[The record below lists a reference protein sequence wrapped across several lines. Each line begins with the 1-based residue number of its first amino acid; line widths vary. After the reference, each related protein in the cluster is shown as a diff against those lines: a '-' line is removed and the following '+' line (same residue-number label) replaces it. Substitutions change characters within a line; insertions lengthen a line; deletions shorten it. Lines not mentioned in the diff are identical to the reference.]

1 MLQNFSEYGYLGVFL
16 ALLASG
22 LGFPIPEEIPVVM
35 AGAMVGHEGTTL
47 KWYLMLPVVIAGVVI
62 GDGFLYG
69 IGRVWGTRFLRLG
82 WVQRRL
88 VTPEKRAEIEKNFHE
103 RGIAVLLGARL
114 LPGIRTPIFIMAG
127 VLRVPLTRFLLAD
140 GLYAIPGVNLLFWLA
155 YLLTDQMIQ
164 VVNKLEEYRPLV
176 MVSIL
181 SAVAGALVQKYVL
194 TRKVSTG
201 EPPHVPP
208 VIAKPAGAVAHAVEV
223 AVEKAVGAAGAV
235 AHAAHIG
242 RSAERKLEPGEAV
255 PGANG
260 TAPGGPAASKPG
272 DPTPANPSSP
282 GPLV

>member
-1 MLQNFSEYGYLGVFL
+1 MLEYFTEFGYVGIF
-16 ALLASG
+16 ALLVLSG
-22 LGFPIPEEIPVVM
+22 LGLPIPEEIPVVI
-35 AGAMVGHEGTTL
+35 AGAMVGHEDTRF
-47 KWYLMLPVVIAGVVI
+47 KWYVMLPVVMAGVVI
-62 GDGFLYG
+62 GDGFLYA
-69 IGRVWGTRFLRLG
+69 IGRVWGTWLLSRP

-88 VTPEKRAEIEKNFHE
+88 VPPEKRAEIEKNFHD

-114 LPGIRTPIFIMAG
+114 LPGIRTPIFLMAG
-127 VLRVPLTRFLLAD
+127 VLRVPLGRFLLAD

-181 SAVAGALVQKYVL
+181 SAVAGALFQKYVL

-223 AVEKAVGAAGAV
+223 AVEKAAGAV
-235 AHAAHIG
+235 AHAAHLG
-242 RSAERKLEPGEAV
+242 RSAERPMPSAEKKPD
-255 PGANG
+255 GAD
-260 TAPGGPAASKPG
+260 PDGGAA
-272 DPTPANPSSP
+272 
-282 GPLV
+282 

>member
-1 MLQNFSEYGYLGVFL
+1 MLERFSEYGYQGVFL

-22 LGFPIPEEIPVVM
+22 LGFPLPEEIPVVV
-35 AGAMVGHEGTTL
+35 AGAMVGHEDTTL
-47 KWYLMLPVVIAGVVI
+47 KWYVMLPVVIAGVVI

-69 IGRVWGTRFLRLG
+69 MGRLWGTRLLNLR

-88 VTPEKRAEIEKNFHE
+88 ITPEKRAEIEKNFHD

-127 VLRVPLTRFLLAD
+127 VLRVPVGRFLLAD

-155 YLLTDQMIQ
+155 YLLTDQLVE
-164 VVNKLEEYRPLV
+164 VVKKLEAYRPLV

-181 SAVAGALVQKYVL
+181 SAVAGALFQKYVL
-194 TRKVSTG
+194 NRKVSTG

-223 AVEKAVGAAGAV
+223 AVEKV
-235 AHAAHIG
+235 AHAAHLG
-242 RSAERKLEPGEAV
+242 RSGEKRLD
-255 PGANG
+255 PANG
-260 TAPGGPAASKPG
+260 TPEVTDQG
-272 DPTPANPSSP
+272 SSP
-282 GPLV
+282 PATSQPSRPAGA